1 MEMKVI
7 DIEEENEITMYH
19 LQEDKDSIIRNMVK
33 RYTELEEKYDKT
45 LIDYHNQMSDLQRL
59 KDNSESHEE
68 DKRRMI
74 NKI

>member
-1 MEMKVI
+1 MKVI